1 MLDLAL
7 ALSGLQRR
15 SSPVLRGP
23 FSFGSF
29 RFGWLLTSHFESE
42 RKAELILW
50 SVGGVISASEQS
62 ERTEGIQTVVVQ
74 VYCRLSGSFHIQFH
88 TTGVAPTLRFGH
100 RPIDG
105 AASIGAVP
113 SLHLCHAKRHTLS
126 RSDACCDITTSQ
138 ERHSARAGF
147 MGCYFRSDDRCI
159 GP

>member
-1 MLDLAL
+1 MTLLKSPIKTSLLFTQICVNSTIDAARNHAFI
-7 ALSGLQRR
+7 ALSLGAIA
-15 SSPVLRGP
+15 VAGY
-23 FSFGSF
+23 FDV
-29 RFGWLLTSHFESE
+29 
-42 RKAELILW
+42 W
-50 SVGGVISASEQS
+50 SVGGVVSASEQS

-88 TTGVAPTLRFGH
+88 RTGVAPTLRFGH
-100 RPIDG
+100 RQIDV

-126 RSDACCDITTSQ
+126 RSDACCDITTSR